1 MDAVSTTFKE
11 ALFGRKYRKGTWIC
25 LGIMMFDQQS
35 GINAINIYANQ
46 LLVQIE
52 KQGDEDFP
60 LTPIQGTYLIG
71 LANFIASTLP
81 LLYIHRV
88 GRKPIFVTGFLAMAL
103 AMFFCGLSVYYQ
115 WNVST
120 FVMIIVLIFAFHM
133 STGGL
138 TWVYVPE
145 VCVDTATGVGIAV

>member
-1 MDAVSTTFKE
+1 
-11 ALFGRKYRKGTWIC
+11 
-25 LGIMMFDQQS
+25 
-35 GINAINIYANQ
+35 
-46 LLVQIE
+46 
-52 KQGDEDFP
+52 
-60 LTPIQGTYLIG
+60 
-71 LANFIASTLP
+71 
-81 LLYIHRV
+81 
-88 GRKPIFVTGFLAMAL
+88 MAL